1 MDRLTRCLRFCSEM
15 YLQNLQIISASLW
28 KQVSESTLSLDTKNH
43 GPCPCSTCSHAG
55 VLVAGESGC
64 PRLGSPEDRGLRRA
78 WCRVRLRETRSCSA
92 ECGRVPR
99 FSYFP
104 RQRKRAEGMPSDL
117 CVISNLYLSPR
128 SLAKKA
134 VSFPGSRLS
143 RALSLLLEFSPLHQ
157 WSDSEFR
164 SGGSE

>member
-1 MDRLTRCLRFCSEM
+1 MV
-15 YLQNLQIISASLW
+15 QSAT
-28 KQVSESTLSLDTKNH
+28 EGDTFLL
-43 GPCPCSTCSHAG
+43 CG
-55 VLVAGESGC
+55 VW
-64 PRLGSPEDRGLRRA
+64 P
-78 WCRVRLRETRSCSA
+78 
-92 ECGRVPR
+92 VPR

-157 WSDSEFR
+157 
-164 SGGSE
+164 